1 MRLKILSAIILLAA
15 VLSVAGTFA
24 EAKDKEPGIAR
35 FPPSGGWREGFHRW
49 YKPLPAITHANTPL
63 PGEGTDL
70 HIAIPFTDSLKSETY
85 ISHFGNLDNI
95 NYRIKTKKN
104 ATVAFFGG
112 SITNMVGWRDMVC
125 NYLSKTYPDTHFTF
139 INAGIPSL
147 GSLPH
152 AFRLDKDVLSKGRID
167 LLFVE
172 SAVNDRVNGT
182 NEQTQRRALEGIV
195 RHTLTANPNTNI
207 VLMAFVDPD
216 KMDDYKAG
224 KIPPEVQVHQD
235 IAQKYHLPFINLA
248 KEVNDRIL
256 AGEFNWKDDFK
267 NLHPSPF
274 GQGIYLRS
282 IRQLLQNDL
291 DKPAP
296 AKLVTISM
304 PKVADEFNYEH
315 GAYLDIH
322 QAQNLKGFTLNEN
335 WIPTDSIHTR
345 EGFVKVPVLT
355 AAQAGSSLT
364 LPFTGRT
371 IGISVVS
378 GPDAG
383 IIKCSIDGKP
393 QPDIDLYTQWSK
405 SLHLPWYLI
414 LGDGLTTD
422 NHILKLEASDRHN
435 EKSKGTACRI
445 VYFLVNR

>member
-1 MRLKILSAIILLAA
+1 MRKEIALL
-15 VLSVAGTFA
+15 LIFIGFITKSQ
-24 EAKDKEPGIAR
+24 AKPTA
-35 FPPSGGWREGFHRW
+35 
-49 YKPLPAITHANTPL
+49 
-63 PGEGTDL
+63 
-70 HIAIPFTDSLKSETY
+70 DSLKSEAY

-95 NYRIKTKKN
+95 NLRIKTEKN

-125 NYLSKTYPDTHFTF
+125 KYLSITYPGTHFTF

-167 LLFVE
+167 LLFIE

-195 RHTLTANPNTNI
+195 RQTLTANPNTNI

-224 KIPPEVQVHQD
+224 KVPPEVQVHQD
-235 IAQKYHLPFINLA
+235 IAQQYHLPFINLA
-248 KEVNDRIL
+248 KEVNDRIN

-282 IRQLLQNDL
+282 IRQLLADEL
-291 DKPAP
+291 GKPAP
-296 AKLVTISM
+296 GKLQPAAL
-304 PKVADEFNYEH
+304 PKVANDFNYAN

-322 QAQNLKGFTLNEN
+322 QAKKLKNFTLNEN
-335 WIPTDSIHTR
+335 WKPTDSIHTR
-345 EGFVKVPVLT
+345 PGFVNVPVLVGE
-355 AAQAGSSLT
+355 QAGASLE

-371 IGISVVS
+371 VGISVVS

-383 IIKCSIDGKP
+383 IIKYSIDGKP
-393 QPDIDLYTQWSK
+393 QPDLDLYTQWSK

-414 LGDGLTTD
+414 LGDGLTSG
-422 NHILKLEASDRHN
+422 NHVLKLEISDRHN
-435 EKSKGTACRI
+435 EKSKGNACRI
-445 VYFLVNR
+445 VYFLVSK

>member
-1 MRLKILSAIILLAA
+1 MKKIIALLILIGFAA
-15 VLSVAGTFA
+15 TSY
-24 EAKDKEPGIAR
+24 AK
-35 FPPSGGWREGFHRW
+35 
-49 YKPLPAITHANTPL
+49 
-63 PGEGTDL
+63 
-70 HIAIPFTDSLKSETY
+70 FTDSLKSEAY
-85 ISHFGNLDNI
+85 ISHFGNLVNI
-95 NYRIKTKKN
+95 NYRIKTEKN

-125 NYLSKTYPDTHFTF
+125 KYLSSTYPDTHFNF

-167 LLFVE
+167 LLFIE

-216 KMDDYKAG
+216 KIDDYKAG

-235 IAQKYHLPFINLA
+235 LAEKYHLPFINLA
-248 KEVNDRIL
+248 KEVNDRIA

-282 IRQLLQNDL
+282 MRQLLQDEL
-291 DKPAP
+291 SKSAP
-296 AKLVTISM
+296 AKLVAAPL
-304 PKVADEFNYEH
+304 PKATDDFNYVN
-315 GAYLDIH
+315 GTYLDIH
-322 QAQNLKGFTLNEN
+322 QAIKLNGFTLNEN
-335 WIPTDSIHTR
+335 WKPTDSTHTR
-345 EGFVKVPVLT
+345 DGFVNVPMLT
-355 AAQAGSSLT
+355 ATQAGSSLE

-371 IGISVVS
+371 VGISIIS

-383 IIKCSIDGKP
+383 RIKYSIDGKL
-393 QPDIDLYTQWSK
+393 QPELELYTQWSK

-414 LGDGLTTD
+414 LGDGLSSG
-422 NHILKLEASDRHN
+422 NHVLKLEVSDQHN

-445 VYFLVNR
+445 VYFLVNK